1 MPAASRLAVLAAAL
15 GALAS
20 LPLPAATFTF
30 QADRMET
37 VLAKGRERTL
47 LSGNAWVKTE
57 ENEIRADYM
66 ELTGADFQF
75 IRCRGAV
82 RVVNAEKGLQLESQE
97 LYYDRQ
103 AKVLRIN
110 GSVVMVDR
118 KNELVVK
125 GGFLEHWEGKDQTVI
140 QIAVRILKKDLVC
153 RAEYARYLRPENRLE
168 LSGMPVVNRKGDEY
182 RALKIFVDLD
192 KDTIRMEGDIRGR
205 VTSEGQEEGAGAEP
219 AGEAVPG
226 GTQKEGGEA
235 PPAPQGGPAGS
246 GGEAPPAPGA
256 KPDGEAVRG
265 GTPEVGG
272 GAP

>member
-1 MPAASRLAVLAAAL
+1 LAAAL
-15 GALAS
+15 ASALAALAA

-57 ENEIRADYM
+57 QDEIHADYM
-66 ELTGADFQF
+66 ELTGTDFQF

-82 RVVNAEKGLQLESQE
+82 RVLNAEKGLELESQE
-97 LYYDRQ
+97 LYYDRK

-125 GGFLEHWEGKDQTVI
+125 GGFLEHWEDSEQTVI

-153 RAEYARYLRPENRLE
+153 RAEYARYLRQENRLE
-168 LSGMPVVNRKGDEY
+168 LSGLPVVNRKGDEY

-192 KDTIRMEGDIRGR
+192 KDAIRMEGDIRGR
-205 VTSEGQEEGAGAEP
+205 VTSEGGEGEAGAGTQP
-219 AGEAVPG
+219 AGESGAPAP
-226 GTQKEGGEA
+226 EGQPAGQQPEGKA
-235 PPAPQGGPAGS
+235 PPAP
-246 GGEAPPAPGA
+246 ETPPAP
-256 KPDGEAVRG
+256 P
-265 GTPEVGG
+265 G

>member
-1 MPAASRLAVLAAAL
+1 MPAASRLAALAAAL

-82 RVVNAEKGLQLESQE
+82 RVVNAEKGLELDSQE

-125 GGFLEHWEGKDQTVI
+125 GGFLEHWEGSDQTVI

-205 VTSEGQEEGAGAEP
+205 VTSEGQEEGTGAEP
-219 AGEAVPG
+219 AGEAAQDG
-226 GTQKEGGEA
+226 GGEA
-235 PPAPQGGPAGS
+235 PPTPKAKPAGEAAQGGSP
-246 GGEAPPAPGA
+246 
-256 KPDGEAVRG
+256 
-265 GTPEVGG
+265 
-272 GAP
+272 

>member
-1 MPAASRLAVLAAAL
+1 MRADRRLAAAL
-15 GALAS
+15 LGVLAA
-20 LPLPAATFTF
+20 LPLPAASFTF
-30 QADRMET
+30 RADSMET

-47 LSGNAWVKTE
+47 LTGHAVVLTE
-57 ENEIRADYM
+57 ENEIRADFM
-66 ELTGADFQF
+66 ELTGSDFQF
-75 IRCRGAV
+75 IRCRGGV
-82 RVVNAEKGLQLESQE
+82 RVVNADKGIELDSQE

-110 GSVVMVDR
+110 GTVLMVDR

-125 GGFLEHWEGKDQTVI
+125 GGFLEHWETSEQTVI

-205 VTSEGQEEGAGAEP
+205 VTSEGEGEEAGQGSPPEQP
-219 AGEAVPG
+219 AVPADG
-226 GTQKEGGEA
+226 GPLPDQPAEGG
-235 PPAPQGGPAGS
+235 PP
-246 GGEAPPAPGA
+246 
-256 KPDGEAVRG
+256 
-265 GTPEVGG
+265 
-272 GAP
+272 

>member
-1 MPAASRLAVLAAAL
+1 MPAASRLALAAAL
-15 GALAS
+15 GAVLA

-47 LSGNAWVKTE
+47 LSGHAWVKTE

-66 ELTGADFQF
+66 ELTGSDFQF

-82 RVVNAEKGLQLESQE
+82 RVVNAEKGLELESQE

-125 GGFLEHWEGKDQTVI
+125 GGFLEHWEGSEQTVI

-153 RAEYARYLRPENRLE
+153 RAEYARYLRQENRLE

-192 KDTIRMEGDIRGR
+192 KDAIRMEGDIRGR
-205 VTSEGQEEGAGAEP
+205 VTSEGGEGEAGAQPGEP
-219 AGEAVPG
+219 AAPAP
-226 GTQKEGGEA
+226 TPEGGS
-235 PPAPQGGPAGS
+235 P
-246 GGEAPPAPGA
+246 
-256 KPDGEAVRG
+256 
-265 GTPEVGG
+265 
-272 GAP
+272 

>member
-1 MPAASRLAVLAAAL
+1 MPVHSRTALAAAP
-15 GALAS
+15 ALALALGLLAA
-20 LPLPAATFTF
+20 LPLSAASFTF
-30 QADRMET
+30 RADRMET

-47 LSGNAWVKTE
+47 LSGHAWVRTE
-57 ENEIRADYM
+57 QNEIRADYM
-66 ELTGADFQF
+66 ELTGTDFQF

-82 RVVNAEKGLQLESQE
+82 RVVNSEKGLELESQE

-125 GGFLEHWEGKDQTVI
+125 GGFLEHWEASEQTVI

-205 VTSEGQEEGAGAEP
+205 VTSETQEEP
-219 AGEAVPG
+219 
-226 GTQKEGGEA
+226 TKEGEA
-235 PPAPQGGPAGS
+235 PPVPEGGP
-246 GGEAPPAPGA
+246 P
-256 KPDGEAVRG
+256 
-265 GTPEVGG
+265 
-272 GAP
+272 

>member
-1 MPAASRLAVLAAAL
+1 MPAHSRNAMAAAL
-15 GALAS
+15 AVSAALGLLAA
-20 LPLPAATFTF
+20 LPLPAASFTF
-30 QADRMET
+30 RADRMET

-47 LSGNAWVKTE
+47 LSGNARVRTE
-57 ENEIRADYM
+57 QNEIRADYM
-66 ELTGADFQF
+66 ELTGTDFQF

-82 RVVNAEKGLQLESQE
+82 RVVNSEKGLELESQE
-97 LYYDRQ
+97 LYYDRK

-125 GGFLEHWEGKDQTVI
+125 GGFLEHWEESEQTVI

-192 KDTIRMEGDIRGR
+192 KDAIRMEGDIRGR
-205 VTSEGQEEGAGAEP
+205 VTSEGEGEEAG
-219 AGEAVPG
+219 
-226 GTQKEGGEA
+226 QKPPEA
-235 PPAPQGGPAGS
+235 PPEQPPGQPPGQPAEELPVGGP
-246 GGEAPPAPGA
+246 P
-256 KPDGEAVRG
+256 
-265 GTPEVGG
+265 
-272 GAP
+272 

>member
-1 MPAASRLAVLAAAL
+1 MRAPSRLGLAAAL
-15 GALAS
+15 GAALAI
-20 LPLPAATFTF
+20 LPLTAATFTF

-57 ENEIRADYM
+57 QNEIRADYM
-66 ELTGADFQF
+66 ELTGTDFQF

-82 RVVNAEKGLQLESQE
+82 RVANAEKGFELESQE
-97 LYYDRQ
+97 LYYDRK

-125 GGFLEHWEGKDQTVI
+125 GGFLEHWEASEQTVI

-153 RAEYARYLRPENRLE
+153 RAEYARYLRQENRLE

-182 RALKIFVDLD
+182 RALKIFVDLEED
-192 KDTIRMEGDIRGR
+192 AIRMEGDIRGR
-205 VTSEGQEEGAGAEP
+205 VTSEGQEEGSG
-219 AGEAVPG
+219 GEQPG
-226 GTQKEGGEA
+226 GEPPASAPEAKPGGEA
-235 PPAPQGGPAGS
+235 GQ
-246 GGEAPPAPGA
+246 GA
-256 KPDGEAVRG
+256 KPATE
-265 GTPEVGG
+265 GG
-272 GAP
+272 GPLDGGGGP

>member
-1 MPAASRLAVLAAAL
+1 MPAASRLVLAAAL
-15 GALAS
+15 GLLAA
-20 LPLPAATFTF
+20 LPLPAASFTF

-47 LSGNAWVKTE
+47 LSGNAWVKTG

-66 ELTGADFQF
+66 ELTGTDFQF

-82 RVVNAEKGLQLESQE
+82 RVVNAEKGLELESQE
-97 LYYDRQ
+97 LYYDRK

-125 GGFLEHWEGKDQTVI
+125 GGFLEHWEGSEQTVI

-153 RAEYARYLRPENRLE
+153 RAEHARYIRPENRLE

-182 RALKIFVDLD
+182 RALKIFVDLSQD
-192 KDTIRMEGDIRGR
+192 AIRMEGDIRGR
-205 VTSEGQEEGAGAEP
+205 VTSETKEGEAGQGAKPGTDAGGPQEGGEAGAQ
-219 AGEAVPG
+219 GEAVP
-226 GTQKEGGEA
+226 A
-235 PPAPQGGPAGS
+235 P
-246 GGEAPPAPGA
+246 E
-256 KPDGEAVRG
+256 G
-265 GTPEVGG
+265 GTP
-272 GAP
+272 

>member
-1 MPAASRLAVLAAAL
+1 VLAASRLALASALCAALAA
-15 GALAS
+15 

-57 ENEIRADYM
+57 EDEIHADYM
-66 ELTGADFQF
+66 ELTGTDFQF
-75 IRCRGAV
+75 IHCRGAV
-82 RVVNAEKGLQLESQE
+82 RVVNAEKGLELESQE
-97 LYYDRQ
+97 LFYDRK

-125 GGFLEHWEGKDQTVI
+125 GGFLEHWEGSEQTVI

-153 RAEYARYLRPENRLE
+153 RAEYARYLRQENRLE

-192 KDTIRMEGDIRGR
+192 KDAIRMEGDIRGR
-205 VTSEGQEEGAGAEP
+205 VTSEGGEGEAGAQP
-219 AGEAVPG
+219 A
-226 GTQKEGGEA
+226 EA
-235 PPAPQGGPAGS
+235 PPAPQGG
-246 GGEAPPAPGA
+246 
-256 KPDGEAVRG
+256 
-265 GTPEVGG
+265 TP
-272 GAP
+272 